1 MPVSVSVS
9 DIPGGESTEGRHEVI
24 CLHFL
29 REVVELYHMTELVD
43 IDGGVAGL
51 KATVVYGGRF
61 YLNATQGRGDLRHH
75 QVRHVPALG
84 GVQLT
89 DQEVLRVVWFK
100 FNCIG

>member
-1 MPVSVSVS
+1 MQISVS

-29 REVVELYHMTELVD
+29 GEVVELYHMTELVD
-43 IDGGVAGL
+43 IDRGVAGL
-51 KATVVYGGRF
+51 KATVVYGGSF
-61 YLNATQGRGDLRHH
+61 YLDPAQGRGDLRHH
-75 QVRHVPALG
+75 EVGHVPALA

>member
-1 MPVSVSVS
+1 MPISVSDS

-29 REVVELYHMTELVD
+29 GEVVELYHMTELVD

-51 KATVVYGGRF
+51 KATVVYGGSF
-61 YLNATQGRGDLRHH
+61 YLNPAQGRGDLRHH
-75 QVRHVPALG
+75 DVRHVPGLG
-84 GVQLT
+84 GLQLT
-89 DQEVLRVVWFK
+89 DEDVLGVVWFK